1 MKRHA
6 GRIERLLRATGYAG
20 PIVRLFYLQEDG
32 RIQSQEGEN
41 YTRQQYEEWLHG
53 GDRRAILD
61 DIVPVLFDEAARG
74 V

>member
-1 MKRHA
+1 MKRHQA
-6 GRIERLLRATGYAG
+6 RIERITRLSHHG

-32 RIQSQEGEN
+32 TIESNGEVF
-41 YTRQQYEEWLHG
+41 TREQYENWLHG